1 MLVPYAPLLKKEKLG
16 KALILN
22 GIRAFYLFEVKRDIA
37 FLRSM
42 SGLLNIR
49 LYQIHKELVCREA
62 LINRKTK

>member
-1 MLVPYAPLLKKEKLG
+1 M
-16 KALILN
+16 
-22 GIRAFYLFEVKRDIA
+22 FEVKRDIA